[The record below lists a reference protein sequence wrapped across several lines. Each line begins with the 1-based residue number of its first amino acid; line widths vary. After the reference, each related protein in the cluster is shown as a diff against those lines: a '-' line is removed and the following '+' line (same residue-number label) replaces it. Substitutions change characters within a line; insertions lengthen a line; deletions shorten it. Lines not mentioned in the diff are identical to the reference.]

1 MQRDKNIQNLSEIAG
16 FSTSEDILL
25 SSYRRVLKSFKLNGI
40 NRMLNSVKS
49 NGLAGV
55 HIFQTL
61 FTLPFLNI
69 KNIHRLFHCGVSP
82 QVIGD
87 DNAYYRFLNNPLVP
101 WRKVMTAFTQQYRK
115 AVGRICMDQS
125 ETTYPQCLICDD
137 SILEKSG
144 FKMEAIGKVFD
155 HCSHKYLLGIKLLVL
170 GLWDGKSFVPLD
182 FSLHHEPG
190 KNKNR
195 GLKAKQLKAQHTYT
209 RPPESPG
216 LQRINEVSQSKITMA
231 IEMIKRV
238 AKTGLSFEYVLADSW
253 FISEG
258 FIREIRSICMKSKN
272 VAHVI
277 GLIKTNRAVNINGKV
292 FKINR
297 LPELNRKSIKRCKK
311 LKCKYIPFNASYKG
325 IDIKIYLVCM
335 QGQQSWQ
342 ALINTN
348 KKCSFIKTMEIYQIR
363 WSIEVF
369 FKDSKQY
376 LNLGKCQSTNFDAQ
390 IATITLCFMNYTSLA
405 LIKRVDDYESIGF
418 IFMHLKDLI
427 IKDHIVKKIWNIII
441 TIYVELLS
449 QLGVDL
455 NIFIAKIINS
465 GSLKN
470 QMTQLYGSMMNLD
483 YSQEVD
489 LV

>member
-1 MQRDKNIQNLSEIAG
+1 MQLNKSIQNLSEIAG
-16 FSTSEDILL
+16 CSASEDILL
-25 SSYRRVLKSFKLNGI
+25 SGYQRVLKTFRLNGI
-40 NRMLNSVKS
+40 NRMLNGVKS
-49 NGLAGV
+49 SGLRGS

-61 FTLPFLNI
+61 FVLPFLNI

-82 QVIGD
+82 QVFGD

-101 WRKVMTAFTQQYRK
+101 WRKVMTAFIQQYTK
-115 AVGRICMDQS
+115 AVDRISIEQCES
-125 ETTYPQCLICDD
+125 TSPQCLICDD
-137 SILEKSG
+137 TLLEKSG
-144 FKMEAIGKVFD
+144 FKMETIGKVFD

-195 GLKAKQLKAQHTYT
+195 GLKAKQLKAQHSYT
-209 RPPESPG
+209 RPADSPG
-216 LQRINEVSQSKITMA
+216 QQRIKEVSQSKITMA
-231 IEMIKRV
+231 IEMIKRAV
-238 AKTGLSFEYVLADSW
+238 KSGLSFQYVLADSW

-258 FIREIRSICMKSKN
+258 FIRDIESLCTKDKN
-272 VAHVI
+272 TPHVI
-277 GLIKTNRAVNINGKV
+277 GLMKTNRTVGINGKT
-292 FKINR
+292 FKINK
-297 LPELNRKSIKRCKK
+297 LPELNRRSIKHCKK

-325 IDIKIYLVCM
+325 IDIQIFLVCM

-342 ALINTN
+342 ALICTD
-348 KKCSFIKTMEIYQIR
+348 KKCSFIKAVEIYQIR

-390 IATITLCFMNYTSLA
+390 IATITLCCMNYTSLA
-405 LIKRVDDYESIGF
+405 LIKRVDDYESIGL

-427 IKDHIVKKIWNIII
+427 VKDHIVKKIWKIII
-441 TIYVELLS
+441 TIYVECLS
-449 QLGVDL
+449 QIGVDL

-465 GSLKN
+465 NSVLC
-470 QMTQLYGSMMNLD
+470 QMTQLYRSMMNLD
-483 YSQEVD
+483 YSHEFEV
-489 LV
+489 V